1 VEAAWPDEGGVSID
15 MPQMAIR
22 ERSLSSRTWGKRG
35 AEIAP
40 AIKQTATQSPIA
52 NQTAAR
58 PTPGKPPPVSILA
71 RKWRSTV
78 GDQIKTLRDLAAN
91 FVRAIDRTALDYE
104 STPTDELKDRVAC
117 LVALHEMEK
126 TEAELLKTP
135 TEILRKRLNL
145 LRQVA
150 KAEQGNRYSV
160 WSLSNGELKKRIEY
174 LRLFTVVD
182 REYDSLSDETLVS
195 IRDEAANILR
205 ARNQLAKAQAKA
217 QAASEARMARVAHL
231 HAFQSNAA
239 VAVDQEV
246 VEEEAE

>member
-1 VEAAWPDEGGVSID
+1 
-15 MPQMAIR
+15 M
-22 ERSLSSRTWGKRG
+22 
-35 AEIAP
+35 
-40 AIKQTATQSPIA
+40 
-52 NQTAAR
+52 
-58 PTPGKPPPVSILA
+58 
-71 RKWRSTV
+71 

-126 TEAELLKTP
+126 TEAELLKMP
-135 TEILRKRLNL
+135 TETLRKRLNL

-150 KAEQGNRYSV
+150 KAEQGNGYSV

-195 IRDEAANILR
+195 IRDKAANIRSRL
-205 ARNQLAKAQAKA
+205 ARLIHQKA
-217 QAASEARMARVAHL
+217 
-231 HAFQSNAA
+231 
-239 VAVDQEV
+239 
-246 VEEEAE
+246 